1 MPLPTI
7 NVSISANVVAFY
19 AAVMSSV
26 TAGVQFFNYLRD
38 RAKLQV
44 KASLRRIAVSTD
56 GKTYAVA
63 TTFPVEASAKTF
75 VVITALNLGRRPVK
89 ITGWGGKY
97 IKPQEREGFVVVPAG
112 MPKILT
118 EWESIDEMTDELHSS
133 IDNIKYLFVYDASGR
148 EWKVRR
154 SDLRKL
160 KKDFRALQAKNSST

>member
-1 MPLPTI
+1 MWLPTI
-7 NVSISANVVAFY
+7 NISVSANVVAFY
-19 AAVMSSV
+19 AAIMSSV

-63 TTFPVEASAKTF
+63 TTLPVSASSKTF

-89 ITGWGGKY
+89 INGWGGKY
-97 IKPQEREGFVVVPAG
+97 ITPKEREGFVVVPVG

-118 EWESIDEMTDELHSS
+118 EWESIDEMTDELHDS
-133 IDNIKYLFVYDASGR
+133 IGNIKYLYVYDASGR
-148 EWKVRR
+148 EWKVKG
-154 SDLRKL
+154 SDL
-160 KKDFRALQAKNSST
+160 KKIKSDFSALQAKSSSP